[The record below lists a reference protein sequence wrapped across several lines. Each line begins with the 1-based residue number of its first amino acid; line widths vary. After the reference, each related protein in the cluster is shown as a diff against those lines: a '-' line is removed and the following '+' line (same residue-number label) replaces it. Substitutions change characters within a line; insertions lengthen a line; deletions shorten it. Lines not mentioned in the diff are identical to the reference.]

1 MQIVVDPQL
10 KADDAAV
17 IRDGLYAYND
27 SKVDSP
33 DGHLG
38 ILLKYDAG
46 NTVGGL
52 TGRWYYRW
60 LFVELLFLPDNLRG
74 QDLGTDIMRA
84 AEEYARQ
91 QGLIGVWLDTF
102 SFQARGFYEKLGY
115 VVFGELPDYPAG
127 HTRFFLQ
134 KRLDA
139 SPQPS

>member
-27 SKVDSP
+27 SKVDSA

-38 ILLKYDAG
+38 ILLKDDAG

-52 TGRWYYRW
+52 TGRWYYGW

>member
-27 SKVDSP
+27 SKVDSA

-38 ILLKYDAG
+38 ILLKDDAG

-52 TGRWYYRW
+52 TGRWYYGW
-60 LFVELLFLPDNLRG
+60 LFVELLVLPENLRG
-74 QDLGTDIMRA
+74 QDLGTGIMRA

>member
-27 SKVDSP
+27 SKVDSA

-38 ILLKYDAG
+38 ILLKDDAG

-52 TGRWYYRW
+52 TGRWYYGW

-102 SFQARGFYEKLGY
+102 SFQARGF
-115 VVFGELPDYPAG
+115 
-127 HTRFFLQ
+127 
-134 KRLDA
+134 
-139 SPQPS
+139 